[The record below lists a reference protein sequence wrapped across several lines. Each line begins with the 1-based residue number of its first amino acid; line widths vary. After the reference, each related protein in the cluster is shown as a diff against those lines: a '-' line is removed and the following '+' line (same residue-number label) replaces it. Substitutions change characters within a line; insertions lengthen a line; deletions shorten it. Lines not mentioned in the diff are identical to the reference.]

1 MGFSSSATAKKHHA
15 VCIPF
20 PTQGHITP
28 MMMLAKILH
37 SRGFH
42 ITFVNTEYN
51 HRRLLKSRGPSALHG
66 HPDFRFETIPDGLPT
81 SGIDGTQ
88 NVPSLCESIM
98 SNCLLP
104 FRELLAGLKSSADVP
119 PVTCIVSDAVMS
131 FTLDAAEEIG
141 APEFL
146 LWTASACGFMGYLHY
161 RELIDRGITPLKD
174 PADLTNGYLDT
185 PIDWIPGMP
194 NVRLRDL
201 PSFIRTTNP
210 DAILVKYVIREM
222 ERASRASGIIL
233 NTFGSLESSVLKTM
247 ERILP
252 PMYSIGPLPLLSQQ
266 LTKSPL
272 VAVASNLWKEDTSC
286 LEWLQGRKP
295 GSVVYVNFGSTATIT
310 NRQLVEFA
318 WGLAASNKDFLWIIR
333 PDLVKGDSAV
343 LPEDF
348 LRETQDRGLLS
359 GWCPQEKVLGHPA
372 LGGFLTHSGWNST
385 LESISSGV
393 PMLCWPF
400 FADQPT
406 NCCFV
411 CGEWGIGME
420 IDGDVRREEIQSLVA
435 ELMDGEKGNEMRRRA
450 REWKE
455 RALDATKPSGTSS
468 MNLDEL
474 VRKLSTAA
482 TGFA

>member
-37 SRGFH
+37 SRDSTLH
-42 ITFVNTEYN
+42 SSTLSTTTAASSSPAARPPSTATPTFDS
-51 HRRLLKSRGPSALHG
+51 RLSPTVSP
-66 HPDFRFETIPDGLPT
+66 HPVSTAPRT
-81 SGIDGTQ
+81 S
-88 NVPSLCESIM
+88 
-98 SNCLLP
+98 
-104 FRELLAGLKSSADVP
+104 
-119 PVTCIVSDAVMS
+119 
-131 FTLDAAEEIG
+131 
-141 APEFL
+141 
-146 LWTASACGFMGYLHY
+146 
-161 RELIDRGITPLKD
+161 
-174 PADLTNGYLDT
+174 
-185 PIDWIPGMP
+185 
-194 NVRLRDL
+194 L
-201 PSFIRTTNP
+201 PS
-210 DAILVKYVIREM
+210 
-222 ERASRASGIIL
+222 ASGIIL

-310 NRQLVEFA
+310 T
-318 WGLAASNKDFLWIIR
+318 GSYNKDFLWIIR